1 MCSLWEVARDSHETL
16 LNGSTTNVCLLLLVQ
31 NPPTILTHLLRRGTY
46 KQIQRLSPR
55 PSSGFVSLAY
65 LSLKITL

>member
-1 MCSLWEVARDSHETL
+1 MLPCALYGKLLGTVMKL

-65 LSLKITL
+65 LT